1 MSIDNADDLH
11 RDSIVIDAH
20 CDAVFNAL
28 GGPPRLGQR
37 SSLAQFDLPRALEG
51 GLTAEFMAMQLDSRG
66 PMDAHQLFRYLDT
79 FFEELVAAPDLAVL
93 ALSAQ
98 DIRQAKALGKVAL
111 VLSLEGVEGLMGN
124 LAALRVCHRL
134 GVRAVG
140 ITWNLRNA
148 AADGVAELRTG
159 GGLTEFGVGLVNE
172 CNRLGMLID
181 MAHLAP
187 AGVRD
192 VLGLSDA
199 PVVVSHANC
208 AALWPHRRNLTDAQL
223 EAIAK
228 KGGVVGVTLV
238 PSFLG
243 PDELRCPLSAV
254 LDHIDHA
261 VAVMGED
268 GVGLGSDFEGVGS
281 ARVDGLD
288 DVAKLPNLTREMVLR
303 GYSAVRIGK
312 ILGGNFLR
320 VFQQVC

>member
-1 MSIDNADDLH
+1 MTINNADLLH
-11 RDSIVIDAH
+11 RQSIIIDAH
-20 CDAVFNAL
+20 CDAVFITL

-37 SSLAQFDLPRALEG
+37 FSLAQFDLPRALEG

-79 FFEELVAAPDLAVL
+79 YFEELAAAPDLAMPAVT
-93 ALSAQ
+93 AQ

-124 LAALRVCHRL
+124 LAALRVCYRL
-134 GVRAVG
+134 GLRVVG
-140 ITWNLRNA
+140 VTWNLRNA

-159 GGLTEFGVGLVNE
+159 GGLTEFGVSLVKE

-192 VLGLSDA
+192 VLELSDA

-228 KGGVVGVTLV
+228 KGGVLGVTLV

-243 PDELRCPLSAV
+243 RDELRCPLGAL

-268 GVGLGSDFEGVGS
+268 GVGLGSDFEGVGRG
-281 ARVDGLD
+281 RVDGME
-288 DVAKLPNLTREMVLR
+288 DVAKLPNLTRGMVQR
-303 GYSAVRIGK
+303 GYSAERIGK
-312 ILGGNFLR
+312 ILGGNLLR